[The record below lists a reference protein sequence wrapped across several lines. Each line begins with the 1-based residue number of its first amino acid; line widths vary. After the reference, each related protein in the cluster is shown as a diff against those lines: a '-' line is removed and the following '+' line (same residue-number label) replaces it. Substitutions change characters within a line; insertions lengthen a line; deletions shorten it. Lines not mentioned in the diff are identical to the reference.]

1 MLQRA
6 FRRNKYIK
14 EKEVILGGRTKRET
28 NKKKS

>member
-6 FRRNKYIK
+6 FRRNKQIK
-14 EKEVILGGRTKRET
+14 EKEVILGGRAKRKA